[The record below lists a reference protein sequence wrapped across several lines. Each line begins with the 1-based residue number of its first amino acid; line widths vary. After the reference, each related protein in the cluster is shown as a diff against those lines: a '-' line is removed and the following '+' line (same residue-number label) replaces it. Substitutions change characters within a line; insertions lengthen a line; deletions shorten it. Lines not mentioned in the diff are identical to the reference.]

1 MIRSLIEQAKK
12 VLFSIEPGDDELNQA
27 ESSLSTYLEALATN
41 RISDQV
47 EMDDLEEANRL
58 LREIRRE
65 KSRRQAGG
73 PPVPVAPAEAPMT
86 PQVPVPPSVSPS
98 EAIPASLVEP
108 IAEVFQA
115 EIQAPVLGG
124 IPEVPPPITRTRL
137 GAEDMGGIDHD
148 PLKRFSNPLTIRSR
162 TAGSG

>member
-58 LREIRRE
+58 LREI
-65 KSRRQAGG
+65 
-73 PPVPVAPAEAPMT
+73 
-86 PQVPVPPSVSPS
+86 
-98 EAIPASLVEP
+98 
-108 IAEVFQA
+108 
-115 EIQAPVLGG
+115 
-124 IPEVPPPITRTRL
+124 
-137 GAEDMGGIDHD
+137 
-148 PLKRFSNPLTIRSR
+148 
-162 TAGSG
+162 